1 MGGHWI
7 GSRHLPFLNWK
18 GQRVRQLF
26 VTKGQKPK
34 QVDYPTTSAV
44 SLNIIQ
50 VPIINLPNRPSIIKR
65 LLVFD
70 SFKSGHLFRMGPI
83 KHWHLKRQLNPA
95 NLGKGTKCY
104 KGCIWFQHKHLVK
117 VFYLA
122 TDKVYFVAKEFLKVD
137 FSFWVF
143 RFLPQ
148 EEIPIRGKSWNAK
161 PDVISWHRWHLI
173 FKRKDIKRVRP
184 EWSPS
189 KTKNFI
195 RVCHYERW
203 LMISNDNALDKR
215 SAARLFLDELT
226 EACLSIVLHTF
237 KQQEYQIFTLL

>member
-26 VTKGQKPK
+26 VTGGQKPK
-34 QVDYPTTSAV
+34 QVDYPMTSAV
-44 SLNIIQ
+44 SLNITTHWPSDQ
-50 VPIINLPNRPSIIKR
+50 SYKSQSLRPSIIKR

-122 TDKVYFVAKEFLKVD
+122 TDKVYFVAKEFLK

-148 EEIPIRGKSWNAK
+148 EKIPIRGKSWNAK

-173 FKRKDIKRVRP
+173 FKRKDIKRR
-184 EWSPS
+184 ELSPS
-189 KTKNFI
+189 
-195 RVCHYERW
+195 
-203 LMISNDNALDKR
+203 
-215 SAARLFLDELT
+215 
-226 EACLSIVLHTF
+226 
-237 KQQEYQIFTLL
+237 

>member
-34 QVDYPTTSAV
+34 QVDYPMTSAV
-44 SLNIIQ
+44 SLNITTHWPSDQ
-50 VPIINLPNRPSIIKR
+50 SYKSQSLRPSIIKR

-117 VFYLA
+117 VFKL
-122 TDKVYFVAKEFLKVD
+122 EFLKVD
-137 FSFWVF
+137 FPFWVSS
-143 RFLPQ
+143 FLPQ

-173 FKRKDIKRVRP
+173 FKRKDIKRR
-184 EWSPS
+184 ELSPS
-189 KTKNFI
+189 
-195 RVCHYERW
+195 
-203 LMISNDNALDKR
+203 
-215 SAARLFLDELT
+215 
-226 EACLSIVLHTF
+226 
-237 KQQEYQIFTLL
+237 

>member
-26 VTKGQKPK
+26 VTEGVKSQNKSTIQWP
-34 QVDYPTTSAV
+34 QLYLWISPPTALTKWP
-44 SLNIIQ
+44 IIQ
-50 VPIINLPNRPSIIKR
+50 VPIINLPNRPSIMKR

-117 VFYLA
+117 VFNLA

-137 FSFWVF
+137 FPFWVSS
-143 RFLPQ
+143 FLPQ
-148 EEIPIRGKSWNAK
+148 EEIPIRRKSWNAK

-173 FKRKDIKRVRP
+173 F
-184 EWSPS
+184 
-189 KTKNFI
+189 N
-195 RVCHYERW
+195 
-203 LMISNDNALDKR
+203 
-215 SAARLFLDELT
+215 
-226 EACLSIVLHTF
+226 
-237 KQQEYQIFTLL
+237 IF